1 MPTIL
6 DRLRPVAIKILQEHM
21 GVAAEFAVDDAIAD
35 VKKNAAFSASDD
47 LAKRYFFICLTKQL
61 PASAP
66 FLTIKEQ
73 ILKALG

>member
-1 MPTIL
+1 MSPAL
-6 DRLRPVAIKILQEHM
+6 QRLRLAAISVLREHM

-35 VKKNAAFSASDD
+35 VQKNAAFSASDD

-61 PASAP
+61 PVGVP

-73 ILKALG
+73 ILKAAG